1 MIKDL
6 MVTCICGAGI
16 GGLHFAGLW
25 WTVRR
30 IQTVRR
36 PGLVALASFL
46 VRTGLTTSAL
56 YFILNGSWERLLFSL
71 LGFMLVRSL
80 YVRRWCPAPPIFS
93 IKNGVPT

>member
-6 MVTCICGAGI
+6 MVAFIGGAGI
-16 GGLHFAGLW
+16 GGIHFAGLW
-25 WTVRR
+25 WTIRR

-36 PGLVALASFL
+36 PGLLALTSFL
-46 VRTGLTTSAL
+46 VRAGLTTSAL
-56 YFILNGSWERLLFSL
+56 YLILDECWERLLFSL

-80 YVRRWCPAPPIFS
+80 YVRRWCPAPPIFL